1 VGHLVLANLLLKG
14 NAKEEAVAEL
24 REYLKQP
31 GVADKDKVACMLE
44 RLTGSAG
51 STSCASK

>member
-1 VGHLVLANLLLKG
+1 MGHLVLANLLLKR